1 VTDLADRVVLVTGAT
16 GKLGRVVATTFASAG
31 ATLAL
36 VGRNDDRLAA
46 LGSDLGLA
54 AERWTPAVADLTDA
68 DAARAAIDAVVE
80 RFGRVD
86 VVLHL
91 VGGWAPGAPVV
102 ELTAENLRLMLEQHL
117 WTTLHVVRA
126 TVPGMVARGWG
137 RVIAVS
143 TPYVANPLGKGAA
156 YAISKGAEETLLRAL
171 AREVAADGV
180 TANLVVVKRIDVD
193 HERERDPSPTNAT
206 WTTPEEIAAVM
217 RFLCTDD
224 AAAITG
230 SRIPL
235 DGRT

>member
-1 VTDLADRVVLVTGAT
+1 VTDLADRVVLITGAT
-16 GKLGRVVATTFASAG
+16 GKLGRVVAADFASAG

-36 VGRNDDRLAA
+36 VGRNRDRLTTLA
-46 LGSDLGLA
+46 SDLGLA
-54 AERWTPAVADLTDA
+54 VDRWTPAVADLTDPEA
-68 DAARAAIDAVVE
+68 TRTAVDAVVE

-102 ELTAENLRLMLEQHL
+102 ELAAENLRLMLDQHL
-117 WTTLHVVRA
+117 WTTLHVVQA
-126 TVPGMVARGWG
+126 TVPGMIARSWG

-143 TPYVANPLGKGAA
+143 TPFAVNPLGKGAA

-171 AREVAADGV
+171 AREVASDGV

-193 HERERDPSPTNAT
+193 HERDREPSPQNAT

-217 RFLCTDD
+217 RLLCTDE

-230 SRIPL
+230 ARIPL